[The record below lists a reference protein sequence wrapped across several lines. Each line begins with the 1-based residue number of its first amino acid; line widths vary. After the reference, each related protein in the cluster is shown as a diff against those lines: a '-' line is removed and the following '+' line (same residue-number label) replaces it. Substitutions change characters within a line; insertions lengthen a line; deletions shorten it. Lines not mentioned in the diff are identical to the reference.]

1 MKWTLCLLCVAS
13 VATALPTRDKKAFS
27 LFSVVT
33 FPNDVCQTTM
43 TPTMQGICVTSEE
56 CTNSGDVVAT
66 ASGNCASGFGVCCFR
81 SIEADGG
88 AITQDIVHIQ
98 SPGFPSPITALNTAP
113 APSAINRAYNV
124 MGGVDIC
131 QIRFDFI
138 TVDVQQPAAGVCA
151 DTITALTPA
160 KTAAQIGVGTLCG
173 TLSGQHM
180 YVDVATE
187 ANAMAATLNINTNAA
202 VAARSWKILV
212 QRIEC
217 NDADLRAPS
226 GCAQFHTATSG
237 RISSFNGAAA
247 VAANA
252 QVMLLGQQYS
262 ICVRPAAGMTGMTL
276 REARSTTTPDSFQLQ
291 AAGNS
296 VVGAGCTTDFL
307 RIPNAGRGA
316 AVAGGVSERFCGG
329 LLAASNGQAVAG
341 TVQATGFKIGVV
353 STANLAMSGFDL
365 VYSQT

>member
-1 MKWTLCLLCVAS
+1 
-13 VATALPTRDKKAFS
+13 
-27 LFSVVT
+27 
-33 FPNDVCQTTM
+33 
-43 TPTMQGICVTSEE
+43 
-56 CTNSGDVVAT
+56 
-66 ASGNCASGFGVCCFR
+66 
-81 SIEADGG
+81 
-88 AITQDIVHIQ
+88 
-98 SPGFPSPITALNTAP
+98 
-113 APSAINRAYNV
+113 
-124 MGGVDIC
+124 MG
-131 QIRFDFI
+131 
-138 TVDVQQPAAGVCA
+138 
-151 DTITALTPA
+151 
-160 KTAAQIGVGTLCG
+160 
-173 TLSGQHM
+173 
-180 YVDVATE
+180 
-187 ANAMAATLNINTNAA
+187 
-202 VAARSWKILV
+202 
-212 QRIEC
+212 
-217 NDADLRAPS
+217 
-226 GCAQFHTATSG
+226 ATSG

-291 AAGNS
+291 AG
-296 VVGAGCTTDFL
+296 GTTDFL